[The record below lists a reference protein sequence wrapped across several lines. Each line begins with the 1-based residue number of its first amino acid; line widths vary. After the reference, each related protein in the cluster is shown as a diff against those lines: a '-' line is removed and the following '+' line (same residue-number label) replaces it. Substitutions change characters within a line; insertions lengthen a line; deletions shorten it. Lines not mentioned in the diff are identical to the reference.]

1 MVFTWNKPE
10 NRYQIYINGILVAHS
25 DTYTNGMEWEQAGE
39 RLYLGN
45 PTFCISDIA
54 FYQDELQSEEIKK
67 LFKDECCQ
75 VKDYV
80 QKELE
85 SVFADKE
92 KVPFQWEPDE
102 DWETALELSLDKR
115 RTERAVLRAGAR
127 WIRYM

>member
-1 MVFTWNKPE
+1 M
-10 NRYQIYINGILVAHS
+10 
-25 DTYTNGMEWEQAGE
+25 
-39 RLYLGN
+39 
-45 PTFCISDIA
+45 
-54 FYQDELQSEEIKK
+54 QSEEIKK

-102 DWETALELSLDKR
+102 DWETALELSLDKEEQR
-115 RTERAVLRAGAR
+115 EQFYVQGAVD
-127 WIRYM
+127 RYM